1 MANTLYML
9 LVTIS
14 ALLLLTSFFKQNIK
28 EKLFAFFV
36 LYFFISLIS
45 FNSVINLFFVII
57 NAIVF
62 FSILIKHCEDVE

>member
-1 MANTLYML
+1 MNNTLYIL
-9 LVTIS
+9 LITVS
-14 ALLLLTSFFKQNIK
+14 ALLLLASFFKQNIK

-45 FNSVINLFFVII
+45 LDSVINLFFVII